1 MRRIEVIV
9 TGQVQGVWFRSYTQE
24 KARELGITGWV
35 RNASDGTVT
44 IVAEGNDK
52 LLIKLTKWL
61 EIGSPDAKVDTLK
74 VNWGDSKGKL
84 NSFEVIK

>member
-1 MRRIEVIV
+1 MRRIKVIV

-35 RNASDGTVT
+35 RNVSDGTVT
-44 IVAEGNDK
+44 LVAEGNDK
-52 LLIKLTKWL
+52 QLIKLTKWL
-61 EIGSPDAKVDTLK
+61 EIGSPNANVDTLK

>member
-9 TGQVQGVWFRSYTQE
+9 SGQVQGVWFRRYSQE
-24 KARELGITGWV
+24 KAKELGITGWV
-35 RNASDGTVT
+35 RNESDGTVT
-44 IVAEGNDK
+44 LVAEGNDK

-61 EIGSPDAKVDTLK
+61 EIGSPDANVDTLK
-74 VNWGDSKGKL
+74 VNWGDSKEKL

>member
-1 MRRIEVIV
+1 MHKIDVIV
-9 TGQVQGVWFRSYTQE
+9 TGKVQGVWFRRYTQE
-24 KARELGITGWV
+24 KARELGVNGWV
-35 RNASDGTVT
+35 RNESDGTVT

-61 EIGSPDAKVDTLK
+61 EIRSPNANVDTLN
-74 VNWGDSKGKL
+74 VNWGDSKEKL